1 MSASTAT
8 TDNVHMGKSLHLRF
22 NGVLQ
27 NILVL
32 LGALFFLGIG
42 VWMRLRNLG
51 LPFDRDGYDEG
62 VYWQSL
68 RAMGSGYHL
77 YQNIFYSQPPFF
89 LLSIFP
95 TYMLFGQTLWSARLG
110 IALVSLIG
118 FVGAFLLG
126 SALSGRIGGLAA
138 LLLLL
143 IDPLYLQQSQ
153 TLQAEAPFVAF
164 ALLAVGAAY
173 LWWKYPNGIA
183 GICYA
188 ALAGS
193 ALSLS
198 IFCKLFGLATL
209 VPVGLLFLAHI
220 WRVVRQKPKTRLRAS
235 LSLLIGVAFFLL
247 VSGALILPFISSL
260 HQMILG
266 VITFHTAAGITYHDT
281 QAGNYLQLQ
290 HALTSLLALAALYG
304 TIVALLW
311 RDWRVLP
318 LLAWFAATAFLLWQ
332 QVPLF
337 THHFVAMSAPLLA
350 LAIMGIRPISI
361 SLKTQ
366 WGKGHSP
373 GDAPPIYE
381 VPSHSNSL
389 YERDVPTRVSWLSL
403 AATTVTLLM
412 LLIVAIVQAGAIQS
426 YYRSELHKSQDIAV
440 TTWDVNVERDLQ
452 RVTKPGQ
459 LVVTDAQFLT
469 ARANRS
475 TDPQLVDTSN
485 VRVNTGY
492 LTPQQLITEAS
503 LSNVHAVLFYTGR
516 LLRMKQVGVFY
527 AWLMKHY
534 HRVQRYYPGKE
545 LWIKIE

>member
-1 MSASTAT
+1 MSASIVT
-8 TDNVHMGKSLHLRF
+8 TNSTNEQKTLRKRSNV
-22 NGVLQ
+22 VLQ
-27 NILVL
+27 NVLVSLVAL
-32 LGALFFLGIG
+32 LFLGIG
-42 VWMRLRNLG
+42 VWMRLRDLG

-110 IALVSLIG
+110 IALVSLLG
-118 FVGAFLLG
+118 FLGTFLLG
-126 SALSGRIGGLAA
+126 IALSGRLGGLAA

-173 LWWKYPNGIA
+173 LWWEHPDGIL
-183 GICYA
+183 GMCYG
-188 ALAGS
+188 ALAGTT
-193 ALSLS
+193 LSLN
-198 IFCKLFGLATL
+198 IFCKLFGVATL
-209 VPVGLLFLAHI
+209 VPIGLLFLAHI
-220 WRVVRQKPKTRLRAS
+220 WRVARREPKTRLLAS
-235 LSLLIGVAFFLL
+235 RSLLIGVAFFLL
-247 VSGALILPFISSL
+247 VSAALILPFVSSL

-266 VITFHTAAGITYHDT
+266 VITFHTAAGITYKST
-281 QAGNYLQLQ
+281 QAGNFLQLQ
-290 HALTSLLALAALYG
+290 QALTSLLALAALYG
-304 TIVALLW
+304 TIVALIR

-318 LLAWFAATAFLLWQ
+318 LLAWFVATTFLLWQ

-337 THHFVAMSAPLLA
+337 PHHLVALTPPLIA
-350 LAIMGIRPISI
+350 LNVMGISPLSI
-361 SLKTQ
+361 NLKTQ
-366 WGKGHSP
+366 WGQGHP
-373 GDAPPIYE
+373 RGDAPSIQRDGVRSNSVYGRG
-381 VPSHSNSL
+381 VPS
-389 YERDVPTRVSWLSL
+389 RVPLLSL
-403 AATTVTLLM
+403 GATTVTLL
-412 LLIVAIVQAGAIQS
+412 LLVLLNFVQGTTIQQ
-426 YYRSELHKSQDIAV
+426 YYKSELKKSQDISV

-452 RVTKPGQ
+452 SVTQPNQ

-485 VRVNTGY
+485 VRVDTGY

-503 LSNVHAVLFYTGR
+503 QPNVHAVLFYTGR
-516 LLRMKQVGVFY
+516 LLRMKHVSLFY
-527 AWLMKHY
+527 SWLMKHY
-534 HRVQRYYPGKE
+534 HRVRNYYPGKE
-545 LWIKIE
+545 LWIKLK

>member
-1 MSASTAT
+1 MPASIVT
-8 TDNVHMGKSLHLRF
+8 TNNVNERETLHKRS
-22 NGVLQ
+22 NVVLQ
-27 NILVL
+27 NISVL
-32 LGALFFLGIG
+32 FVALLFFGIA
-42 VWMRLRNLG
+42 VWMRLRDLG

-68 RAMGSGYHL
+68 RAMGNGYHL

-110 IALVSLIG
+110 IALVSLLG

-126 SALSGRIGGLAA
+126 TALSGRIGGLAA
-138 LLLLL
+138 LLLLT

-173 LWWKYPNGIA
+173 LWWKHPDGIP
-183 GICYA
+183 GMCYA
-188 ALAGS
+188 ALAGT

-220 WRVVRQKPKTRLRAS
+220 WRIVQQEPKLRLLAS
-235 LSLLIGVAFFLL
+235 RSLLLGVACFLL
-247 VSGALILPFISSL
+247 VSTVLILPFVSSL
-260 HQMILG
+260 QQMIQG
-266 VITFHTAAGITYHDT
+266 IITFHTAAGNAYQDT
-281 QAGNYLQLQ
+281 KAGNFSQLE

-304 TIVALLW
+304 TIVAMLR

-318 LLAWFAATAFLLWQ
+318 LLAWFGATALLLWL

-337 THHFVAMSAPLLA
+337 PHHFVALTPPLIA
-350 LAIMGIRPISI
+350 LTVMGISPLTFAKRTPFSMIAMSI
-361 SLKTQ
+361 TVIALLLL
-366 WGKGHSP
+366 
-373 GDAPPIYE
+373 
-381 VPSHSNSL
+381 VL
-389 YERDVPTRVSWLSL
+389 LSFVQG
-403 AATTVTLLM
+403 TTL
-412 LLIVAIVQAGAIQS
+412 QH
-426 YYRSELHKSQDIAV
+426 YYRSELQKSQDISV
-440 TTWDVNVERDLQ
+440 TKWDVNVERDLQ
-452 RVTKPGQ
+452 SVTQTDQ

-469 ARANRS
+469 GLANRS

-503 LSNVHAVLFYTGR
+503 QPNVHAVLFYTGR
-516 LLRMKQVGVFY
+516 LLRMPHVGLFY

-534 HRVQRYYPGKE
+534 HRVQNYYPGKE
-545 LWIKIE
+545 LWIKVE

>member
-8 TDNVHMGKSLHLRF
+8 TNNVPVEKSFHIRS

-32 LGALFFLGIG
+32 LGALLLLGLG
-42 VWMRLRNLG
+42 GWMRLRNLG

-126 SALSGRIGGLAA
+126 IGLSGRIGGLVA

-173 LWWKYPNGIA
+173 LWWKYPSGIA
-183 GICYA
+183 GMCYA

-220 WRVVRQKPKTRLRAS
+220 WRIVRQKPGTRLLAS
-235 LSLLIGVAFFLL
+235 RSLLVGVAFLLL
-247 VSGALILPFISSL
+247 VSSALILPFVSSL

-266 VITFHTAAGITYHDT
+266 VITFHTAAGVAYRDT
-281 QAGNYLQLQ
+281 QAGNFSQLQ

-311 RDWRVLP
+311 GDWRVLP

-337 THHFVAMSAPLLA
+337 THHFVAMTAPLIA
-350 LAIMGIRPISI
+350 LAVMGIRPVKVN
-361 SLKTQ
+361 LKTQ
-366 WGKGHSP
+366 WGKGHP
-373 GDAPPIYE
+373 RGDAPPIRERPWGATLYGRGIPSR
-381 VPSHSNSL
+381 VPL
-389 YERDVPTRVSWLSL
+389 LSIG
-403 AATTVTLLM
+403 TTAITLLM
-412 LLIVAIVQAGAIQS
+412 LLLVAIVQTGAIQS

-452 RVTKPGQ
+452 SVTKPDQ

-469 ARANRS
+469 ARANRN

-492 LTPQQLITEAS
+492 LTAQQLITEAS
-503 LSNVHAVLFYTGR
+503 LPNVHAVLFYTGR

-534 HRVQRYYPGKE
+534 HRVQKYYPGKE
-545 LWIKIE
+545 LWVKIE

>member
-1 MSASTAT
+1 MPASIVT
-8 TDNVHMGKSLHLRF
+8 TDSINEGKTLRKRSNVIVQNVLVSL
-22 NGVLQ
+22 VA
-27 NILVL
+27 L
-32 LGALFFLGIG
+32 LFLGIAL
-42 VWMRLRNLG
+42 WMRLRDLG

-110 IALVSLIG
+110 IALISLIG

-126 SALSGRIGGLAA
+126 TALSGRIGALAA

-173 LWWKYPNGIA
+173 LWWKYPDGLL

-188 ALAGS
+188 ALAGT

-209 VPVGLLFLAHI
+209 VPIGLLFLAHI
-220 WRVVRQKPKTRLRAS
+220 WRIIRREPKTRLIAS
-235 LSLLIGVAFFLL
+235 RSLLVGTAFFLL
-247 VSGALILPFISSL
+247 VSAALILPFASSL

-266 VITFHTAAGITYHDT
+266 VITFHTAAGITYRST
-281 QAGNYLQLQ
+281 QAGNFLQLE
-290 HALTSLLALAALYG
+290 HELTSLLALAALYG
-304 TIVALLW
+304 TIVALLR

-318 LLAWFAATAFLLWQ
+318 LLGWFVATVFLLWQ

-337 THHFVAMSAPLLA
+337 THHLVALTPPLIA
-350 LAIMGIRPISI
+350 LTVMGISPIRG
-361 SLKTQ
+361 Q
-366 WGKGHSP
+366 GCP
-373 GDAPPIYE
+373 QGDAPPIR
-381 VPSHSNSL
+381 
-389 YERDVPTRVSWLSL
+389 RDVMGNGFVYGRGVPLRAPLLSIG
-403 AATTVTLLM
+403 ATVVALFLLG
-412 LLIVAIVQAGAIQS
+412 LIVIFQGGAIQS
-426 YYRSELHKSQDIAV
+426 YYKSELQKSQNISV
-440 TTWDVNVERDLQ
+440 TKWDVNVERDLQ
-452 RVTKPGQ
+452 SVTRPNQ

-469 ARANRS
+469 ARANRN

-485 VRVNTGY
+485 VRVDTGY
-492 LTPQQLITEAS
+492 LTAQQLITEAS
-503 LSNVHAVLFYTGR
+503 QPNVHAVLFYTGR
-516 LLRMKQVGVFY
+516 LLRMKHVGVFY

-534 HRVQRYYPGKE
+534 HRVRNYYPGKE
-545 LWIKIE
+545 LWIKLQ

>member
-1 MSASTAT
+1 MSASIVT
-8 TDNVHMGKSLHLRF
+8 TDSVHEGKTLRRRSNVL
-22 NGVLQ
+22 VQ
-27 NILVL
+27 NILVSFVAL
-32 LGALFFLGIG
+32 LFFGVA
-42 VWMRLRNLG
+42 VWMRLRDLG

-126 SALSGRIGGLAA
+126 TALSGRIGGLAA

-173 LWWKYPNGIA
+173 LWWKYPDGVW
-183 GICYA
+183 GMCYA
-188 ALAGS
+188 AVAGT

-198 IFCKLFGLATL
+198 ILCKLFGLATL
-209 VPVGLLFLAHI
+209 VPIGLLFLAQI
-220 WRVVRQKPKTRLRAS
+220 WRIARQEPKTRLVAS
-235 LSLLIGVAFFLL
+235 RSLLIGVAFFLL
-247 VSGALILPFISSL
+247 VSAALILPFVSSL

-266 VITFHTAAGITYHDT
+266 VITFHTAAGITYRSS
-281 QAGNYLQLQ
+281 QAGNFLQLE
-290 HALTSLLALAALYG
+290 HALTSLLALTALYG
-304 TIVALLW
+304 TIVALLR

-318 LLAWFAATAFLLWQ
+318 LLGWFVASAFLLWQ

-337 THHFVAMSAPLLA
+337 THHFVALTPPLIA
-350 LAIMGIRPISI
+350 LTVMGISPINVNAINQRGQGRP
-361 SLKTQ
+361 Q
-366 WGKGHSP
+366 
-373 GDAPPIYE
+373 GDAPPIR
-381 VPSHSNSL
+381 
-389 YERDVPTRVSWLSL
+389 RDGGRNGFVYGRGIPLLSIG
-403 AATTVTLLM
+403 ATVVALFLLV
-412 LLIVAIVQAGAIQS
+412 LLVIFQGGAIQS
-426 YYRSELHKSQDIAV
+426 YYRSELQKSQNISV
-440 TTWDVNVERDLQ
+440 TKWDVNVEHDLQ
-452 RVTKPGQ
+452 SVTQPDQ

-469 ARANRS
+469 ARANRN

-485 VRVNTGY
+485 VRVDTGY
-492 LTPQQLITEAS
+492 LTAQQLITEAS
-503 LSNVHAVLFYTGR
+503 QPNVHAVLFYTGR
-516 LLRMKQVGVFY
+516 LLRMKHVGIFY
-527 AWLMKHY
+527 SWLMKHY
-534 HRVQRYYPGKE
+534 HRVRNYYPGKE
-545 LWIKIE
+545 LWIKGE